1 MKTLY
6 IPSFSIESRLCSS
19 HITNIEN
26 NINILDK
33 KNNNSL
39 YINSVDEFFQID
51 WYFEMN
57 LNNNFQIKPNE
68 NDIIIKD
75 MFLFGVFNER
85 IWDINRI
92 PATHLYIITKDYWNK
107 SN

>member
-1 MKTLY
+1 
-6 IPSFSIESRLCSS
+6 
-19 HITNIEN
+19 
-26 NINILDK
+26 
-33 KNNNSL
+33 
-39 YINSVDEFFQID
+39 
-51 WYFEMN
+51 MN

-75 MFLFGVFNER
+75 MFLFGVFNEK